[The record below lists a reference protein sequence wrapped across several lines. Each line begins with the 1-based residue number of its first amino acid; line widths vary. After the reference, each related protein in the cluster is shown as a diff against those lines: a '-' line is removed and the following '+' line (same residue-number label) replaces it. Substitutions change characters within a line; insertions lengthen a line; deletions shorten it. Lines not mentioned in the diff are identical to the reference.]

1 MGYCLLNKRD
11 ILLWGFYQKHPN
23 PFKIKY
29 QTFVY
34 RVRNQ
39 NMNMKDA
46 MEKRTA
52 DQSAVV
58 LISEI

>member
-1 MGYCLLNKRD
+1 MYMGHLLHKRD

-34 RVRNQ
+34 RVINQ

-52 DQSAVV
+52 D
-58 LISEI
+58 

>member
-1 MGYCLLNKRD
+1 MYWAIVYYTKE
-11 ILLWGFYQKHPN
+11 IFYFGDSIKKHPN

-46 MEKRTA
+46 MEKHTA
-52 DQSAVV
+52 D
-58 LISEI
+58 